1 MAKLNFWNN
10 FNFMKITK
18 IIIPAAGIGSRF
30 LPITKSIPKEMLPL
44 SNKPAI
50 EYIVQ
55 EAYDANIIKVGIIL
69 SPEKNVIKE
78 YFEKN
83 THLDNILTEKNQA
96 FRVEGLNAL
105 IENIDFSYFYQYN
118 PAGLADALMQAKKFI
133 NNDEFFA
140 VALPDDIIFG
150 TTPEI
155 LNLMQI
161 AHKMKGMVIAV
172 QEVAMEQ
179 ISSYG
184 VIAIDKQ
191 IDANC
196 YKISSLVEK
205 PKMLDAPSN
214 LAIVGRYI
222 FHADLF
228 SYIPQT
234 PVTKSDEI
242 LLPDTINMMIK
253 SGYPVFAYKVQG
265 ERFDTGTP
273 QGWLK
278 FIIQNNNF

>member
-1 MAKLNFWNN
+1 
-10 FNFMKITK
+10 MKITK
-18 IIIPAAGIGSRF
+18 ILIPAAGIGSRF

-55 EAYDANIIKVGIIL
+55 EAFDADILKVGIIL
-69 SPEKNVIKE
+69 SPEKGVIKE
-78 YFEKN
+78 YFQPN
-83 THLDNILTEKNQA
+83 THLDKILEEKNQSY
-96 FRVEGLNAL
+96 RVEELNQL
-105 IENIDFSYFYQYN
+105 IEQIDFTYFYQYN
-118 PAGLADALMQAKKFI
+118 PAGLADALMQAQNFI
-133 NNDEFFA
+133 KPDELFA

-150 TTPEI
+150 ATPEI
-155 LNLMQI
+155 LNLMRV
-161 AHKMKGMVIAV
+161 AEKMQGMVIAV
-172 QEVAMEQ
+172 QEVVMEQ

-184 VIAIDKQ
+184 VIAIDQQ
-191 IDANC
+191 IDENC
-196 YKISSLVEK
+196 YKIASLIEK
-205 PKMLDAPSN
+205 PKMQDAPSN

-228 SYIPQT
+228 SFIPQT
-234 PVTKSDEI
+234 PLTTSTEI
-242 LLPDTINMMIK
+242 LLPDTINLMIK

-278 FIIQNNNF
+278 FIIQNNSF

>member
-1 MAKLNFWNN
+1 
-10 FNFMKITK
+10 MKITK
-18 IIIPAAGIGSRF
+18 LIIPAAGIGSRF

-55 EAYDANIIKVGIIL
+55 EAYDADIVKVGIIL

-78 YFEKN
+78 YFEPN
-83 THLDNILTEKNQA
+83 THLDNILAEKNQSY
-96 FRVEGLNAL
+96 RVAGLNSL
-105 IENIDFSYFYQYN
+105 IEHINFSYFYQYN
-118 PAGLADALMQAKKFI
+118 PAGLADALMQAKTFI
-133 NNDEFFA
+133 KDDELFA

-155 LNLMQI
+155 LYLMQI
-161 AHKMKGMVIAV
+161 AEKMQGMVIAV
-172 QEVAMEQ
+172 QEVPLEN

-184 VIAIDKQ
+184 VIQIDKK
-191 IDANC
+191 IDENC
-196 YKISSLVEK
+196 YQIASLVEK
-205 PKMLDAPSN
+205 PKMEDAPSN
-214 LAIVGRYI
+214 LAIVGRYV

-228 SYIPQT
+228 SFIPKT
-234 PVTKSDEI
+234 PLTTSSEI
-242 LLPDTINMMIK
+242 LLPDTINLMIK

-278 FIIQNNNF
+278 FIMQNNNF